1 MTFDPTLD
9 ACRRNRLTMFFTVE
23 IACGIGD
30 IRQSA
35 RYMAARGVPLEVA
48 RRVLLTPNRRRGC
61 K

>member
-1 MTFDPTLD
+1 MPFDRSTDL
-9 ACRRNRLTMFFTVE
+9 CKRNRMTMFFTVE

-30 IRQSA
+30 VFQSA
-35 RYMAARGVPLEVA
+35 KYMAARGVPLEVA